1 MESLDQMTDWYHAEF
16 EVSYTEKD
24 KDGNDVVK
32 TTTQKK
38 PYALKANEQEGDVIT
53 YNWRKKMKEMTL

>member
-16 EVSYTEKD
+16 ETSTTEKD
-24 KDGNDVVK
+24 ADGNDVVK
-32 TTTQKK
+32 TSTQKK

-53 YNWRKKMKEMTL
+53 YNLEY